1 MHFVK
6 MHGIGNDYLFVDG
19 RQHRIADPPA
29 VSRLLSDRH
38 RGIGSDGLIII
49 DPPEDPANHAR
60 MRMFNADGS
69 DGEMCGNGIRCVAKF
84 LVDRGISEA
93 QPLLVE
99 TAGGVRTLVWDRGAA
114 GKVETVTVDMGT
126 PRLDA
131 GSIPAQVPG
140 IETTGHVIA
149 HPFDP
154 VAFGV
159 DEEDARACG
168 LEPALTLVSMGNP
181 HVVVFCRDVAA
192 APLERLGP
200 IFEHHAWF
208 PNRVNLH
215 LVEVTGRDSVRMRTW
230 ERGSGMT
237 QACGTGACAVC
248 VACSLEGRA
257 GPPLEAMLP
266 GGRLRLEW
274 SGESGDSVS
283 MSGPAADVFEGDID
297 PAALAAE
304 AAGIDRQEW
313 TA

>member
-19 RQHRIADPPA
+19 RHERIADPPA

-49 DPPEDPANHAR
+49 DPPDDPANQAR

-84 LVDRGISEA
+84 LVDRGISES

-99 TAGGVRTLVWDRGAA
+99 TAGGVRTLAWDRDAA

-131 GSIPAQVPG
+131 ESIPAHVPG
-140 IETTGHVIA
+140 IEPAGKVIGHS
-149 HPFDP
+149 FDP
-154 VAFGV
+154 VAIGV
-159 DEEDARACG
+159 EEEDAKVCG
-168 LEPALTLVSMGNP
+168 MEPALTLVSMGNP

-208 PNRVNLH
+208 PNRINLH
-215 LVEVTGRDSVRMRTW
+215 LVEVTGRGSVRMRTW
-230 ERGSGMT
+230 ERGSGIT

-248 VACSLEGRA
+248 VACLLEERA
-257 GPPLEAMLP
+257 ESPLEAMLP

-283 MSGPAADVFEGDID
+283 MSGPAADVFECDID

-304 AAGIDRQEW
+304 AAGNDRQEW
-313 TA
+313 KA